1 MVVGRVMY
9 WPSWVRVMP
18 RWARRHAVVVH
29 EMCEAPRLYITL
41 ALSGPHACVHIYV
54 AAAHM
59 AMSML
64 KSSTVVNITNRNEKN
79 HITSGEIDSLLTAL
93 PAHSKKS
100 PPVNAASRSRTWLGS
115 GVGLE

>member
-1 MVVGRVMY
+1 M
-9 WPSWVRVMP
+9 
-18 RWARRHAVVVH
+18 RWARRHAAVVH
-29 EMCEAPRLYITL
+29 EMCEALCEAPRLYITF